1 MQEKNKLNLNE
12 RPLGKK
18 VNLKIEPCDMGT
30 FFYRNKSN
38 FLALSQPKSVQIIM
52 LIQKTTRHSSDL
64 YALVYF
70 V

>member
-30 FFYRNKSN
+30 FFIEINSI
-38 FLALSQPKSVQIIM
+38 FLPYLNLPVQMIM